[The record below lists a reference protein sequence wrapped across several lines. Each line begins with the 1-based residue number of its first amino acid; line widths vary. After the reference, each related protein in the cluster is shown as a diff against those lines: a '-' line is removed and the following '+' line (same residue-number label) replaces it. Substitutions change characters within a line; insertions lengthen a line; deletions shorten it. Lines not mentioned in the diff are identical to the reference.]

1 MRQDKRKLVCLG
13 ALLLLVVFSVCFT
26 SVLIDAFDDV
36 VKTEVSRHDDDD
48 HSFPVGINLKESKN
62 REKRAV
68 LMTALA
74 VGEVAIALTDFVTG
88 NVRQSFDNSAD
99 DRDHQEIIDH
109 FEQIQMELEK
119 QTEELQSI
127 NQEIKNLG
135 LSIIYF
141 EHEEKIK
148 DSLWTLRDYLANP
161 NDRHLNPFTEKAS
174 HLDQSI
180 RILVDGLLGQH
191 TFSHDIMAVMRDAT
205 KVSSIAPHIQLC
217 NINCTFL
224 PRKKDLLVHAI
235 NV

>member
-1 MRQDKRKLVCLG
+1 
-13 ALLLLVVFSVCFT
+13 
-26 SVLIDAFDDV
+26 VLIDAFDDV

-48 HSFPVGINLKESKN
+48 HSFPVGINLKESN
-62 REKRAV
+62 RKKRGV

-74 VGEVAIALTDFVTG
+74 VSEVAIALTDFVTE

-161 NDRHLNPFTEKAS
+161 NDRHLNRFTEKVS

-191 TFSHDIMAVMRDAT
+191 TFSHDIMVVMRDTA
-205 KVSSIAPHIQLC
+205 KVSSIIPLC
-217 NINCTFL
+217 NIQ
-224 PRKKDLLVHAI
+224 
-235 NV
+235 